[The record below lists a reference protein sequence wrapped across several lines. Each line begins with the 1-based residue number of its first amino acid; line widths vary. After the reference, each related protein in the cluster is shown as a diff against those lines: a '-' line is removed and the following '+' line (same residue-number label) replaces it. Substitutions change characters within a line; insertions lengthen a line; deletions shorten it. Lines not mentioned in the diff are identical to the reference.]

1 MTRNNL
7 LYRWVTQVAV
17 MLLLAACTLNQST
30 PMPQPT
36 STLAPKPQPTNTM
49 APTPMPTRVL
59 TPTSTPISFAS
70 DVYKGWL
77 KYTNTK
83 YEFSIRY
90 PSDWTYK
97 QVQGTVNTMSGH
109 AVYIEPRTVSLI
121 RLVVGFKRVTEDQQI
136 TRTGVGSGEIVQRGF
151 VAFLGQPI
159 RRDVLVLNGQ
169 DMAIL
174 YQGSGEIR
182 RDDLAFTLSFDYR
195 GNPTDRSALSQEM
208 ETTADKIVASFEL
221 IR

>member
-7 LYRWVTQVAV
+7 LCHWVTNVTV
-17 MLLLAACTLNQST
+17 LLSLAACTLNQAT

-49 APTPMPTRVL
+49 VPTP
-59 TPTSTPISFAS
+59 TPTPISFAS

-77 KYTNTK
+77 TYTNAK
-83 YEFSIRY
+83 YKFSAHH
-90 PSDWTYK
+90 PSDWTSREI
-97 QVQGTVNTMSGH
+97 QGAMNTMSGH

-136 TRTGVGSGEIVQRGF
+136 TRTGIGSGDIIQRGS
-151 VAFLGQPI
+151 VVFLGRPMD
-159 RRDVLVLNGQ
+159 RNVLVLNGKNL
-169 DMAIL
+169 AIL

-182 RDDLAFTLSFDYR
+182 RGDLVFTLSFDYR
-195 GNPTDRSALSQEM
+195 GNPTDKSALSQEM

-221 IR
+221 IQ